1 MGIFNKQDENLDS
14 LYDAINKNGRINN
27 LLYNDCYEY
36 GKLTPKTGK
45 TDTSE
50 KLKELSKK
58 NRKDLDD
65 MINKRKK

>member
-1 MGIFNKQDENLDS
+1 MYKLM
-14 LYDAINKNGRINN
+14 LKN
-27 LLYNDCYEY
+27 LLIGYEY